1 MTDGWIYNGWQMDRW
16 MHGWQMMAIKDQY
29 QLQEEKLPFFD
40 FSSLKSRTFQIIL
53 ASTFVSSFGNLKNIE
68 RLNLISQPGMFTPI
82 ILLFQQSE
90 LERISLGGATT
101 IQVAYI
107 INLIWAGQKW
117 TFLLEE
123 NWNHFHTRPTLAL
136 PGSVGLSLLE
146 WWDWQSCCNYNYS
159 YNHFDALGD
168 ALEC

>member
-1 MTDGWIYNGWQMDRW
+1 
-16 MHGWQMMAIKDQY
+16 MMAIKDQY

-107 INLIWAGQKW
+107 INLI
-117 TFLLEE
+117 
-123 NWNHFHTRPTLAL
+123 
-136 PGSVGLSLLE
+136 
-146 WWDWQSCCNYNYS
+146 
-159 YNHFDALGD
+159 
-168 ALEC
+168 

>member
-1 MTDGWIYNGWQMDRW
+1 MGGYIMDDRW
-16 MHGWQMMAIKDQY
+16 IDGCMDDRWW
-29 QLQEEKLPFFD
+29 P
-40 FSSLKSRTFQIIL
+40 SRTNISFRRRSFPS
-53 ASTFVSSFGNLKNIE
+53 STSPPWKAEPSRSSSPPLSSPHLVKSKNIE
-68 RLNLISQPGMFTPI
+68 KLNLISQPGMFTPI

-107 INLIWAGQKW
+107 INLIWAEKS

-123 NWNHFHTRPTLAL
+123 NWNHFHTRPTLDS

-146 WWDWQSCCNYNYS
+146 WWDLQSYCNYNCFH
-159 YNHFDALGD
+159 NHFHASGD
-168 ALEC
+168 AL